1 MPQLGGRIDLP
12 RVLAA
17 LAARTVNEVLVE
29 SGPTLAGA
37 LLQLGLVDELIV
49 YQAPHLMGHA
59 ARELVRLPGI
69 DRMADRLSFA
79 YVDVRRVG
87 ADLRVSLRP
96 CLRSGTD

>member
-1 MPQLGGRIDLP
+1 M
-12 RVLAA
+12 AA

-59 ARELVRLPGI
+59 ARELVRLPGL
-69 DRMADRLSFA
+69 DRIADRLFFDFL
-79 YVDVRRVG
+79 DVRRVG
-87 ADLRVSLRP
+87 ADLRISLRP
-96 CLRSGTD
+96 SLRSGTD